1 MSRIND
7 LEREMSNIEQEIAEK
22 QKELR
27 YKQKEYALLL
37 GEKAIKE
44 SLAKLEQELKVHL
57 EKYADID
64 EKIAALSVE
73 FLSARNNKEKENISI
88 ELTKLY
94 NTRSDEENTIASL
107 KAAIADSE
115 NDLVVNSEFKRQH
128 LLEVALEPTEE
139 QNQPQ

>member
-7 LEREMSNIEQEIAEK
+7 LEREMSNIEQEIAE
-22 QKELR
+22 
-27 YKQKEYALLL
+27 KQKEYALLL

-73 FLSARNNKEKENISI
+73 FLSARSNKEKENISI